1 MNIARDQI
9 AAIEALNVA
18 LVGAGAG
25 LGWLS
30 GLVHVPSFI
39 LGGAVMHVNFWLLKR
54 IVRSLFGVSTDPAAA
69 GGGQRLRTAAW
80 LAAKLGF
87 FFLLLS
93 AVIVRYPV
101 DAKSF
106 AAGVPLLLI
115 ACVITSLR
123 RAAEPSGEA
132 DGTDP
137 NA

>member
-1 MNIARDQI
+1 MSIARDRI
-9 AAIEALNVA
+9 ATIEALNVV

-54 IVRSLFGVSTDPAAA
+54 VVRSLFANSADSVAVRS
-69 GGGQRLRTAAW
+69 GQRLRTAAW

-106 AAGVPLLLI
+106 VAGVPLLLI

-132 DGTDP
+132 DTTDP

>member
-9 AAIEALNVA
+9 AAIEALNVV

-54 IVRSLFGVSTDPAAA
+54 VVRSLFGVSTDPAAT

-101 DAKSF
+101 EAKSF

-115 ACVITSLR
+115 ACVITSLL

>member
-1 MNIARDQI
+1 MSIARDQI
-9 AAIEALNVA
+9 ATIEALNVV

-39 LGGAVMHVNFWLLKR
+39 LGGAVMHVNFWLLKHV
-54 IVRSLFGVSTDPAAA
+54 VRSLFANSADSASVRSRP
-69 GGGQRLRTAAW
+69 RLRTAAW
-80 LAAKLGF
+80 LSAKLGF

-101 DAKSF
+101 EAKSF

-123 RAAEPSGEA
+123 RAAEPPGEA
-132 DGTDP
+132 DTTDP